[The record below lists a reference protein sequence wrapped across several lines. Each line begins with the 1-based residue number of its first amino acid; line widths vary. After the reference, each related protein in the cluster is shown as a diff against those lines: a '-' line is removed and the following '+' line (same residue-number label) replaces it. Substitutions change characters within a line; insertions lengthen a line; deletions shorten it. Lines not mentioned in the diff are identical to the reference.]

1 MFEVGFFK
9 NIFFF
14 SEFELVC
21 CIVFF
26 FMWFFM
32 FLVYLVGKLNVLY
45 VYVY

>member
-21 CIVFF
+21 CSVF